1 MCFVRIMISLTK
13 WATRI
18 KLKWKIVSIGHVN
31 VNGGIAPKR
40 KKVVKLEIWPS
51 FYDLWHCLLISINSY
66 NAWNFEMCMWGR
78 GFSGGGACV
87 SYIIWAPLHVASA
100 FSIHWLVDW
109 LINCCLTSDVQYF
122 NHVHSEHKFTNN
134 KWITNNYKGWYEYW
148 PKFRWPYVNDT
159 MDSV

>member
-1 MCFVRIMISLTK
+1 MLCQNHDISDQMSYPDKTKMKDCFNRTWMPLLT
-13 WATRI
+13 
-18 KLKWKIVSIGHVN
+18 VN

-40 KKVVKLEIWPS
+40 KKVVKLDIWPS
-51 FYDLWHCLLISINSY
+51 FYGLWHCLLISINSY

-100 FSIHWLVDW
+100 FSLHWLVDW

-122 NHVHSEHKFTNN
+122 NHVHSERKFTNN
-134 KWITNNYKGWYEYW
+134 KWITNNNKGWCDYW
-148 PKFRWPYVNDT
+148 PKFRWP
-159 MDSV
+159 